1 MKSKEE
7 SYKIDSRRRSDILN
21 QMQMLAQSYTPEW
34 KFDTT
39 SPDAGSVIGLI
50 FANQT
55 AANIQ
60 KLNRVIEKYHTEFKI
75 REREYSQV
83 ILTEVLE
90 IHIVELLR
98 FNLENNGY
106 KVDYSYDGFD
116 GYLKTKEFQPDLI
129 LLDWMLPNISGIELL
144 KKIRSDES
152 LEQIPVIMLTAKNM
166 EEDKLEGLQDGADDY
181 ITKPFSVKEVLARIT
196 SVLRRYKYTSNEK
209 VEVLK
214 ADDIQVN
221 VNKHIVT
228 KNGQEIELTLKEFQ
242 ILKLLIENKG
252 NVLTRTFLL
261 DKIWGYDYYGETRTL
276 DVHIRHLRKKIG
288 DNDSKL
294 IETVRGVGYK
304 IK

>member
-1 MKSKEE
+1 MK
-7 SYKIDSRRRSDILN
+7 KI
-21 QMQMLAQSYTPEW
+21 
-34 KFDTT
+34 
-39 SPDAGSVIGLI
+39 LI
-50 FANQT
+50 
-55 AANIQ
+55 IDD
-60 KLNRVIEKYHTEFKI
+60 
-75 REREYSQV
+75 
-83 ILTEVLE
+83 E
-90 IHIVELLR
+90 IHIVELLK

-129 LLDWMLPNISGIELL
+129 LLDWMLPNISGIDLL
-144 KKIRSDES
+144 KKIRSDET

-166 EEDKLEGLQDGADDY
+166 EEDKLEGLEDGADDY

-209 VEVLK
+209 IEVLK

-261 DKIWGYDYYGETRTL
+261 NKIWGYDYYGETRTL

>member
-1 MKSKEE
+1 MK
-7 SYKIDSRRRSDILN
+7 KI
-21 QMQMLAQSYTPEW
+21 
-34 KFDTT
+34 
-39 SPDAGSVIGLI
+39 LI
-50 FANQT
+50 
-55 AANIQ
+55 IDD
-60 KLNRVIEKYHTEFKI
+60 
-75 REREYSQV
+75 
-83 ILTEVLE
+83 E
-90 IHIVELLR
+90 IHIVELLK

-129 LLDWMLPNISGIELL
+129 LLDWMLPNISGIDLL
-144 KKIRSDES
+144 KKIRSDET

-166 EEDKLEGLQDGADDY
+166 EEDKLEGLEDGADDY
-181 ITKPFSVKEVLARIT
+181 ITKPFSVREVLARIT

-209 VEVLK
+209 IEVLK

-228 KNGQEIELTLKEFQ
+228 KNGQEVELTLKEFQ

>member
-1 MKSKEE
+1 MK
-7 SYKIDSRRRSDILN
+7 KI
-21 QMQMLAQSYTPEW
+21 
-34 KFDTT
+34 
-39 SPDAGSVIGLI
+39 LI
-50 FANQT
+50 
-55 AANIQ
+55 IDD
-60 KLNRVIEKYHTEFKI
+60 
-75 REREYSQV
+75 
-83 ILTEVLE
+83 E
-90 IHIVELLR
+90 IHIVELLK

-129 LLDWMLPNISGIELL
+129 LLDWMLPNISGIDLL
-144 KKIRSDES
+144 KKIRSDET

-166 EEDKLEGLQDGADDY
+166 EEDKLEGLEDGADDY

-196 SVLRRYKYTSNEK
+196 SVLRRYKYTSNENI
-209 VEVLK
+209 EVLK

>member
-1 MKSKEE
+1 MK
-7 SYKIDSRRRSDILN
+7 KI
-21 QMQMLAQSYTPEW
+21 
-34 KFDTT
+34 
-39 SPDAGSVIGLI
+39 LI
-50 FANQT
+50 
-55 AANIQ
+55 IDD
-60 KLNRVIEKYHTEFKI
+60 
-75 REREYSQV
+75 
-83 ILTEVLE
+83 E
-90 IHIVELLR
+90 IHIVELLK

-209 VEVLK
+209 IEVLK

>member
-1 MKSKEE
+1 MK
-7 SYKIDSRRRSDILN
+7 KI
-21 QMQMLAQSYTPEW
+21 
-34 KFDTT
+34 
-39 SPDAGSVIGLI
+39 LI
-50 FANQT
+50 
-55 AANIQ
+55 IDD
-60 KLNRVIEKYHTEFKI
+60 
-75 REREYSQV
+75 
-83 ILTEVLE
+83 E
-90 IHIVELLR
+90 IHIVELLK

-129 LLDWMLPNISGIELL
+129 LLDWMLPNISGIDLL
-144 KKIRSDES
+144 KKIRSDET

-166 EEDKLEGLQDGADDY
+166 EEDKLEGLEDGADDY

-209 VEVLK
+209 IEVLK

-294 IETVRGVGYK
+294 IETVRGVDTK
-304 IK
+304 

>member
-1 MKSKEE
+1 MK
-7 SYKIDSRRRSDILN
+7 KI
-21 QMQMLAQSYTPEW
+21 
-34 KFDTT
+34 
-39 SPDAGSVIGLI
+39 LI
-50 FANQT
+50 
-55 AANIQ
+55 IDD
-60 KLNRVIEKYHTEFKI
+60 
-75 REREYSQV
+75 
-83 ILTEVLE
+83 E
-90 IHIVELLR
+90 IHIVELLK

-129 LLDWMLPNISGIELL
+129 LLDWMLPNISGIDLL
-144 KKIRSDES
+144 KKIRSDET

-166 EEDKLEGLQDGADDY
+166 EEEKLEGLEDGADDY
-181 ITKPFSVKEVLARIT
+181 ITKPFSVREVLARIT

-209 VEVLK
+209 IEVLK

>member
-1 MKSKEE
+1 MK
-7 SYKIDSRRRSDILN
+7 KI
-21 QMQMLAQSYTPEW
+21 
-34 KFDTT
+34 
-39 SPDAGSVIGLI
+39 LI
-50 FANQT
+50 
-55 AANIQ
+55 IDD
-60 KLNRVIEKYHTEFKI
+60 
-75 REREYSQV
+75 
-83 ILTEVLE
+83 E
-90 IHIVELLR
+90 IHIVELLK

-129 LLDWMLPNISGIELL
+129 LLDWMLPNISGIDLL
-144 KKIRSDES
+144 KKIRSDET

-166 EEDKLEGLQDGADDY
+166 EEDKLEGLEDGADDY

-209 VEVLK
+209 IEVLK

-276 DVHIRHLRKKIG
+276 DVHIRHLRKK
-288 DNDSKL
+288 N
-294 IETVRGVGYK
+294 RR
-304 IK
+304 

>member
-1 MKSKEE
+1 MK
-7 SYKIDSRRRSDILN
+7 KI
-21 QMQMLAQSYTPEW
+21 
-34 KFDTT
+34 
-39 SPDAGSVIGLI
+39 LI
-50 FANQT
+50 
-55 AANIQ
+55 IDD
-60 KLNRVIEKYHTEFKI
+60 
-75 REREYSQV
+75 
-83 ILTEVLE
+83 E
-90 IHIVELLR
+90 IHIVELLK

-129 LLDWMLPNISGIELL
+129 LLDWMLPNISGIDLL
-144 KKIRSDES
+144 KKIRSDET

-166 EEDKLEGLQDGADDY
+166 EEDKLEGLEDGADDY

-209 VEVLK
+209 IEVLK

-294 IETVRGVGYK
+294 I
-304 IK
+304 

>member
-1 MKSKEE
+1 MK
-7 SYKIDSRRRSDILN
+7 KI
-21 QMQMLAQSYTPEW
+21 
-34 KFDTT
+34 
-39 SPDAGSVIGLI
+39 LI
-50 FANQT
+50 
-55 AANIQ
+55 IDD
-60 KLNRVIEKYHTEFKI
+60 
-75 REREYSQV
+75 
-83 ILTEVLE
+83 E
-90 IHIVELLR
+90 IHIVELLK

-129 LLDWMLPNISGIELL
+129 LLDWMLPNISGIDLL
-144 KKIRSDES
+144 KKIRSDET
-152 LEQIPVIMLTAKNM
+152 LEQTPVIMLTAKNM
-166 EEDKLEGLQDGADDY
+166 EEDKLEGLEDGADDY

-209 VEVLK
+209 IEVLK

>member
-1 MKSKEE
+1 MK
-7 SYKIDSRRRSDILN
+7 KI
-21 QMQMLAQSYTPEW
+21 
-34 KFDTT
+34 
-39 SPDAGSVIGLI
+39 LI
-50 FANQT
+50 
-55 AANIQ
+55 IDD
-60 KLNRVIEKYHTEFKI
+60 
-75 REREYSQV
+75 
-83 ILTEVLE
+83 E
-90 IHIVELLR
+90 IHIVELLK
-98 FNLENNGY
+98 FNLEINGY

-129 LLDWMLPNISGIELL
+129 LLDWMLPNISGIDLL
-144 KKIRSDES
+144 KKIRSDET

-166 EEDKLEGLQDGADDY
+166 EEDKLEGLEDGADDY

-209 VEVLK
+209 IEVLK

>member
-1 MKSKEE
+1 MK
-7 SYKIDSRRRSDILN
+7 KI
-21 QMQMLAQSYTPEW
+21 
-34 KFDTT
+34 
-39 SPDAGSVIGLI
+39 LI
-50 FANQT
+50 
-55 AANIQ
+55 IDD
-60 KLNRVIEKYHTEFKI
+60 
-75 REREYSQV
+75 
-83 ILTEVLE
+83 E
-90 IHIVELLR
+90 IHIVELLK

-129 LLDWMLPNISGIELL
+129 LLDWMLPNISGIDLL
-144 KKIRSDES
+144 KKIRSDET

-166 EEDKLEGLQDGADDY
+166 EEDKLEGLEDGADDY

-209 VEVLK
+209 IEVLK

-276 DVHIRHLRKKIG
+276 YVHIRNLRKKIG

>member
-1 MKSKEE
+1 MK
-7 SYKIDSRRRSDILN
+7 KI
-21 QMQMLAQSYTPEW
+21 
-34 KFDTT
+34 
-39 SPDAGSVIGLI
+39 LI
-50 FANQT
+50 
-55 AANIQ
+55 IDD
-60 KLNRVIEKYHTEFKI
+60 
-75 REREYSQV
+75 
-83 ILTEVLE
+83 E
-90 IHIVELLR
+90 IHIVELLK

-106 KVDYSYDGFD
+106 KVDYSYDGFN

-129 LLDWMLPNISGIELL
+129 LLDWMLPNISGIDLL
-144 KKIRSDES
+144 KKIRSDET

-166 EEDKLEGLQDGADDY
+166 EEDKLEGLEDGADDY

-209 VEVLK
+209 IEVLK

>member
-1 MKSKEE
+1 MK
-7 SYKIDSRRRSDILN
+7 KI
-21 QMQMLAQSYTPEW
+21 
-34 KFDTT
+34 
-39 SPDAGSVIGLI
+39 LI
-50 FANQT
+50 
-55 AANIQ
+55 IDD
-60 KLNRVIEKYHTEFKI
+60 
-75 REREYSQV
+75 
-83 ILTEVLE
+83 E
-90 IHIVELLR
+90 IHIVELLK

-228 KNGQEIELTLKEFQ
+228 KNGTEIELTLKEFQ
-242 ILKLLIENKG
+242 ILKLLIENRG

-276 DVHIRHLRKKIG
+276 DVHIRNLRKKIG
-288 DNDSKL
+288 DDDAKY
-294 IETVRGVGYK
+294 IETIRGVGYK

>member
-1 MKSKEE
+1 MK
-7 SYKIDSRRRSDILN
+7 KI
-21 QMQMLAQSYTPEW
+21 
-34 KFDTT
+34 
-39 SPDAGSVIGLI
+39 LI
-50 FANQT
+50 
-55 AANIQ
+55 IDD
-60 KLNRVIEKYHTEFKI
+60 
-75 REREYSQV
+75 
-83 ILTEVLE
+83 E
-90 IHIVELLR
+90 IHIVELLK

-129 LLDWMLPNISGIELL
+129 LLDWMLPNISGIDLL
-144 KKIRSDES
+144 KKIRSDET

-166 EEDKLEGLQDGADDY
+166 EEDKLEGLEDGADDY

-209 VEVLK
+209 IEVLK

-228 KNGQEIELTLKEFQ
+228 KNGQEKELTLKEFQ

>member
-1 MKSKEE
+1 MK
-7 SYKIDSRRRSDILN
+7 KI
-21 QMQMLAQSYTPEW
+21 
-34 KFDTT
+34 
-39 SPDAGSVIGLI
+39 LI
-50 FANQT
+50 
-55 AANIQ
+55 IDD
-60 KLNRVIEKYHTEFKI
+60 
-75 REREYSQV
+75 
-83 ILTEVLE
+83 E
-90 IHIVELLR
+90 IHIVELLK

-116 GYLKTKEFQPDLI
+116 GYLKTKEFQPELI
-129 LLDWMLPNISGIELL
+129 LLDWMLPNISGIDLL
-144 KKIRSDES
+144 KKIRSDET

-166 EEDKLEGLQDGADDY
+166 EEDKLEGLEDGADDY

-209 VEVLK
+209 IEVLK

>member
-1 MKSKEE
+1 MK
-7 SYKIDSRRRSDILN
+7 KI
-21 QMQMLAQSYTPEW
+21 
-34 KFDTT
+34 
-39 SPDAGSVIGLI
+39 LI
-50 FANQT
+50 
-55 AANIQ
+55 IDD
-60 KLNRVIEKYHTEFKI
+60 
-75 REREYSQV
+75 
-83 ILTEVLE
+83 E

-129 LLDWMLPNISGIELL
+129 LLDWMLPNISGIDLL

-228 KNGQEIELTLKEFQ
+228 KNGTEIELTLKEFQ
-242 ILKLLIENKG
+242 ILKLLIENRG

-276 DVHIRHLRKKIG
+276 DVHIRNLRKKIG
-288 DNDSKL
+288 DDDAKY
-294 IETVRGVGYK
+294 IETIRGVGYK

>member
-1 MKSKEE
+1 MK
-7 SYKIDSRRRSDILN
+7 KI
-21 QMQMLAQSYTPEW
+21 
-34 KFDTT
+34 
-39 SPDAGSVIGLI
+39 LI
-50 FANQT
+50 
-55 AANIQ
+55 IDD
-60 KLNRVIEKYHTEFKI
+60 
-75 REREYSQV
+75 
-83 ILTEVLE
+83 E
-90 IHIVELLR
+90 IHIVELLK

-129 LLDWMLPNISGIELL
+129 LLDWMLPNISGIE
-144 KKIRSDES
+144 
-152 LEQIPVIMLTAKNM
+152 
-166 EEDKLEGLQDGADDY
+166 DGADDY

-209 VEVLK
+209 IEVLK